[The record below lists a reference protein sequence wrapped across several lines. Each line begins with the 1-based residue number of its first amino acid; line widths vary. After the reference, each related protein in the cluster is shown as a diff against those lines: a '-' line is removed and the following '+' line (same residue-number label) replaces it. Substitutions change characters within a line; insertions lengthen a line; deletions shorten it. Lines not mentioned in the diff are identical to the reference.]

1 MGQWGVGEVRTN
13 FLCWPTLP
21 QYQSGQRPFAAKRVD
36 NVCRHSPAFTGKKW
50 RRVQIKDRTRSP
62 LIVEVKAARVRL
74 VDTSNPDNNRSYPT
88 DRKYWLMVTRN
99 LDTNEI
105 KYFVSNA
112 PKGAKLLRMLQVT
125 FARDHIER
133 WFRTGKQEAG
143 FGAFE
148 VRTYTS
154 LIRHWL
160 CSRLAMYF
168 LATQTTRLRGEKSG
182 HHHATSRRRREPV
195 GQCKLAPHWQYVDEL
210 IKRIEYY
217 QRRNRMSY
225 ESRRKTAARRD
236 TS

>member
-1 MGQWGVGEVRTN
+1 MGQWGIGEVRTN

-62 LIVEVKAARVRL
+62 LIVEVKAACVRL
-74 VDTSNPDNNRSYPT
+74 VDTSNPDNNRSSTT

-112 PKGAKLLRMLQVT
+112 PKGVKLLRMLQVT

-168 LATQTTRLRGEKSG
+168 LATQTTQLRGGSG
-182 HHHATSRRRREPV
+182 HHHATSSRRREPV
-195 GQCKLAPHWQYVDEL
+195 GQCNLAPTLAVCG
-210 IKRIEYY
+210 
-217 QRRNRMSY
+217 
-225 ESRRKTAARRD
+225 
-236 TS
+236 

>member
-36 NVCRHSPAFTGKKW
+36 NVCRHSPAFTSKKW
-50 RRVQIKDRTRSP
+50 RRFQIKDRTRRP

-74 VDTSNPDNNRSYPT
+74 VDTSNPDNNRSSTT

-112 PKGAKLLRMLQVT
+112 PKGAKLLRMLQVAL
-125 FARDHIER
+125 ARDHIER

-182 HHHATSRRRREPV
+182 HHHATSQPPPRTCWPV
-195 GQCKLAPHWQYVDEL
+195 
-210 IKRIEYY
+210 
-217 QRRNRMSY
+217 
-225 ESRRKTAARRD
+225 
-236 TS
+236 